1 MKKNLYLIEKFIK
14 IQRIHCIN
22 AKKRDFSAI
31 YRVYDFDLT
40 KYPRDHKIIN
50 ANSFLSIHK
59 ASHGRERVRERG
71 RTYSFN
77 VRVVGLVEVGHIGVD
92 LDEAVEQLVTAA
104 I

>member
-1 MKKNLYLIEKFIK
+1 MKTNLYFIEKFIK
-14 IQRIHCIN
+14 IQMIHCIN

-40 KYPRDHKIIN
+40 KYPRDHEIIN

-59 ASHGRERVRERG
+59 ASHGREREREG
-71 RTYSFN
+71 GTYSFN